1 MTGTNREFVHTIV
14 VTRQVTEDT
23 LEDDPF
29 VMDFLEV
36 SSETVKGEG
45 KIRISHELSEGEKL
59 GTSNRKV
66 RVKKCLNSLGIPCNL
81 DDVPNIAILGAGG
94 GLRAMI
100 ALHGTLQELQNHGLL
115 DTIMYLCG
123 VSGST
128 WCMSS
133 LYKNGDWTEKLQTL
147 EESMCARLSKYTW
160 SVPKATKMLLEAAKD
175 ENYSLTEFWAY
186 TVVYGMLH
194 ELDKGHLSEQQSA
207 SENGNNPYPIYAAV
221 DERSFSKVTEYS
233 PATWFEFTP
242 HEASFLGYGASVPM
256 EYFGSEYKNG
266 ELKEQKEEKSM
277 SYLQGLWGSAI
288 GSKTENEKV
297 IKDIFFGFFKG
308 EKESHSPSKESCPEG
323 IVKGFPVPTIE
334 PEAGDMEGSL
344 QSDPAGA
351 SPGGFSPDTKNKS
364 ITENIKGGVGS
375 VVDFARMWQKTTHGL
390 LTWKWGTNNNFLYK
404 CSAFDSTE
412 LVKDKVI
419 SLVDAGIAINCAFPL
434 VLRPERKVKLILS
447 FDYGPFEPF
456 KALKQTAKYCKEN
469 CIPFP
474 EIDEKLLQ
482 EPDNPSDCYIFRGE
496 GAPTVMHFPLFNRV
510 NCPAYVTE
518 WRIRFT
524 MLRFLYHVGDITKL
538 LQSAR
543 LNVLNNKD
551 KILQEIKYI
560 VAHSSKEASS

>member
-1 MTGTNREFVHTIV
+1 MEIFHKH
-14 VTRQVTEDT
+14 
-23 LEDDPF
+23 
-29 VMDFLEV
+29 
-36 SSETVKGEG
+36 KGEG

-59 GTSNRKV
+59 GTNNRKV
-66 RVKKCLNSLGIPCNL
+66 RVKKCLDSLGIPCNL

-100 ALHGTLQELQNHGLL
+100 ALHGTLQELQKHGLL

-128 WCMSS
+128 WCMSY
-133 LYKNGDWTEKLQTL
+133 LYKNGDWTEKLQAL

-160 SVPKATKMLLEAAKD
+160 SVPKATKLLLEAAKD

-266 ELKEQKEEKSM
+266 ELKKQKEEKNM

-308 EKESHSPSKESCPEG
+308 EKESYSPSKESCPEG
-323 IVKGFPVPTIE
+323 IVKGFPIPSTE

-344 QSDPAGA
+344 HGEPAGA
-351 SPGGFSPDTKNKS
+351 SPGGFSPDTKNKP
-364 ITENIKGGVGS
+364 ITENIKDGVGS

-404 CSAFDSTE
+404 CSALDSTE

-474 EIDEKLLQ
+474 EIDEKLLL

-560 VAHSSKEASS
+560 VVHSSKEASS

>member
-1 MTGTNREFVHTIV
+1 MEIFHKH
-14 VTRQVTEDT
+14 
-23 LEDDPF
+23 
-29 VMDFLEV
+29 
-36 SSETVKGEG
+36 KGEG

-66 RVKKCLNSLGIPCNL
+66 WVKKCLDSLGIPCNL

-100 ALHGTLQELQNHGLL
+100 ALHGTLQELQKHGLL

-128 WCMSS
+128 WCMSY
-133 LYKNGDWTEKLQTL
+133 LYKSGDWTEKLQAL

-194 ELDKGHLSEQQSA
+194 DLDKGHLSEQQSS

-266 ELKEQKEEKSM
+266 ELKKQKEEKNM

-288 GSKTENEKV
+288 GSKTENERV

-308 EKESHSPSKESCPEG
+308 EKESYSPSKEGCPEE
-323 IVKGFPVPTIE
+323 IVKGFPVPTTE

-344 QSDPAGA
+344 HSEPAGA

-364 ITENIKGGVGS
+364 TTENIKGGVGS

-404 CSAFDSTE
+404 CSAFDSAE

-434 VLRPERKVKLILS
+434 VLRPERKVRLILS
-447 FDYGPFEPF
+447 FDYGSFEPF
-456 KALKQTAKYCKEN
+456 KTLKQTAKYCKEN

-482 EPDNPSDCYIFRGE
+482 EPDNPSDCYIFRGD

>member
-1 MTGTNREFVHTIV
+1 MEIFHKHK
-14 VTRQVTEDT
+14 
-23 LEDDPF
+23 
-29 VMDFLEV
+29 
-36 SSETVKGEG
+36 SEG
-45 KIRISHELSEGEKL
+45 KIRISRELSEGEKL

-66 RVKKCLNSLGIPCNL
+66 RVKKCLDSLGIPCNL

-100 ALHGTLQELQNHGLL
+100 ALHGTLQELQKHSLL

-133 LYKNGDWTEKLQTL
+133 LYKNGDWAEKLQAL

-160 SVPKATKMLLEAAKD
+160 SIPKATKMLLEAAED

-194 ELDKGHLSEQQSA
+194 ELDKGHLSEQRSA
-207 SENGNNPYPIYAAV
+207 SENGHNPYPIYAAV

-233 PATWFEFTP
+233 PASWFEFTP

-266 ELKEQKEEKSM
+266 ELKKQKEEKSM

-323 IVKGFPVPTIE
+323 IVEGFPAPTLE
-334 PEAGDMEGSL
+334 PEAGDMEGALQCEPAGSAPGGFSLGDMEGSL
-344 QSDPAGA
+344 QSEPAGA
-351 SPGGFSPDTKNKS
+351 SPGGFSPAALD
-364 ITENIKGGVGS
+364 
-375 VVDFARMWQKTTHGL
+375 
-390 LTWKWGTNNNFLYK
+390 
-404 CSAFDSTE
+404 SAE

-496 GAPTVMHFPLFNRV
+496 GAPTVMHFPLFNKV

-524 MLRFLYHVGDITKL
+524 PVRCLYHVGDITKL

-543 LNVLNNKD
+543 LNVSNNKD

-560 VAHSSKEASS
+560 VAHSSKKRSS

>member
-1 MTGTNREFVHTIV
+1 MEIFHKHK
-14 VTRQVTEDT
+14 
-23 LEDDPF
+23 
-29 VMDFLEV
+29 
-36 SSETVKGEG
+36 SEG
-45 KIRISHELSEGEKL
+45 KIRISRELSEGEKL

-66 RVKKCLNSLGIPCNL
+66 RVKKCLDSLGIPCNL

-100 ALHGTLQELQNHGLL
+100 ALHGTLQELQKHSLL

-133 LYKNGDWTEKLQTL
+133 LYKNGDWAEKLQAL

-160 SVPKATKMLLEAAKD
+160 SIPKATKMLLEAAED

-194 ELDKGHLSEQQSA
+194 ELDKGHLSEQRSA
-207 SENGNNPYPIYAAV
+207 SENGHNPYPIYAAV

-233 PATWFEFTP
+233 PASWFEFTP

-266 ELKEQKEEKSM
+266 ELKKQKEEKSM

-323 IVKGFPVPTIE
+323 IVEGFPAPTLE
-334 PEAGDMEGSL
+334 PEAGDMEGALQCEPAGSAPGGFSLGDMEGSL
-344 QSDPAGA
+344 QSEPAGA

-404 CSAFDSTE
+404 CSALDSAE

-496 GAPTVMHFPLFNRV
+496 GAPTVMHFPLFNKV

-524 MLRFLYHVGDITKL
+524 PVRCLYHVGDITKL

-543 LNVLNNKD
+543 LNVSNNKD

-560 VAHSSKEASS
+560 VAHSSKKRSS

>member
-1 MTGTNREFVHTIV
+1 MEIFHKHK
-14 VTRQVTEDT
+14 
-23 LEDDPF
+23 
-29 VMDFLEV
+29 
-36 SSETVKGEG
+36 SEG
-45 KIRISHELSEGEKL
+45 KIRISRELSEGEKL

-66 RVKKCLNSLGIPCNL
+66 RVKKCLDSLGIPCNL

-100 ALHGTLQELQNHGLL
+100 ALHGTLQELQKHSLL

-133 LYKNGDWTEKLQTL
+133 LYKNGDWAEKLQAL

-160 SVPKATKMLLEAAKD
+160 SIPKATKMLLEAAED

-194 ELDKGHLSEQQSA
+194 ELDKGHLSEQRSA
-207 SENGNNPYPIYAAV
+207 SENGHNPYPIYAAV

-233 PATWFEFTP
+233 PASWFEFTP

-266 ELKEQKEEKSM
+266 ELKKQKEEKSM

-323 IVKGFPVPTIE
+323 IVEGFPAPTLE
-334 PEAGDMEGSL
+334 PEAGDMEGALQCEPAGSAPGGFSLGDMEGSL
-344 QSDPAGA
+344 QSEPAGA

-404 CSAFDSTE
+404 CS
-412 LVKDKVI
+412 
-419 SLVDAGIAINCAFPL
+419 
-434 VLRPERKVKLILS
+434 
-447 FDYGPFEPF
+447 
-456 KALKQTAKYCKEN
+456 
-469 CIPFP
+469 
-474 EIDEKLLQ
+474 
-482 EPDNPSDCYIFRGE
+482 
-496 GAPTVMHFPLFNRV
+496 
-510 NCPAYVTE
+510 YVTE

-524 MLRFLYHVGDITKL
+524 PVRCLYHVGDITKL

-543 LNVLNNKD
+543 LNVSNNKD

-560 VAHSSKEASS
+560 VAHSSKKRSS

>member
-1 MTGTNREFVHTIV
+1 MEIFHKH
-14 VTRQVTEDT
+14 
-23 LEDDPF
+23 
-29 VMDFLEV
+29 
-36 SSETVKGEG
+36 KGES
-45 KIRISHELSEGEKL
+45 KIRISRELSEGEKL

-66 RVKKCLNSLGIPCNL
+66 RVKKCLDSLGIPCNL

-100 ALHGTLQELQNHGLL
+100 ALHGTLQELQKHGLL

-133 LYKNGDWTEKLQTL
+133 LYKNGDWTEKLQAL
-147 EESMCARLSKYTW
+147 EESMCARLCKYTW

-266 ELKEQKEEKSM
+266 ELKKQKEEKSM

-308 EKESHSPSKESCPEG
+308 EKESHSPSKESCLEG
-323 IVKGFPVPTIE
+323 IVKGFPAPTIE

-344 QSDPAGA
+344 QSEPAGA

-364 ITENIKGGVGS
+364 ITENIKGGGGS

-404 CSAFDSTE
+404 CSALDSTE

-496 GAPTVMHFPLFNRV
+496 CAPTVMHFPLFNRV

-524 MLRFLYHVGDITKL
+524 PVRCLYHLGDITKL

-560 VAHSSKEASS
+560 VAHSRKEASS

>member
-1 MTGTNREFVHTIV
+1 MLLGLSSFLLTMGSYIRIISTIL
-14 VTRQVTEDT
+14 RIRSTEGWRKAFST
-23 LEDDPF
+23 YSSQLI
-29 VMDFLEV
+29 V
-36 SSETVKGEG
+36 SEG
-45 KIRISHELSEGEKL
+45 KIRISRELSEGEKL

-66 RVKKCLNSLGIPCNL
+66 QVKKCLDSLGIPCNL

-100 ALHGTLQELQNHGLL
+100 ALHGTLQELQKHSLL

-133 LYKNGDWTEKLQTL
+133 LYKNGDWAEKLQAL

-160 SVPKATKMLLEAAKD
+160 SIPKATKMLLEAAKD

-194 ELDKGHLSEQQSA
+194 ELDKGHLSEQRSA
-207 SENGNNPYPIYAAV
+207 SENGHNPYPIYAAV

-233 PATWFEFTP
+233 PASWFEFTP

-266 ELKEQKEEKSM
+266 ELKKQKEEKSM

-297 IKDIFFGFFKG
+297 IKD
-308 EKESHSPSKESCPEG
+308 CPEG
-323 IVKGFPVPTIE
+323 IVEGFPAPTLE
-334 PEAGDMEGSL
+334 PEAAALD
-344 QSDPAGA
+344 
-351 SPGGFSPDTKNKS
+351 
-364 ITENIKGGVGS
+364 
-375 VVDFARMWQKTTHGL
+375 
-390 LTWKWGTNNNFLYK
+390 
-404 CSAFDSTE
+404 SAE

-496 GAPTVMHFPLFNRV
+496 GAPTVMHFPLFNKV

-524 MLRFLYHVGDITKL
+524 PVRCLYHVGDITKL

-543 LNVLNNKD
+543 LNVSNNKD

-560 VAHSSKEASS
+560 VAYSSKKRSS

>member
-1 MTGTNREFVHTIV
+1 M
-14 VTRQVTEDT
+14 
-23 LEDDPF
+23 
-29 VMDFLEV
+29 
-36 SSETVKGEG
+36 
-45 KIRISHELSEGEKL
+45 
-59 GTSNRKV
+59 
-66 RVKKCLNSLGIPCNL
+66 
-81 DDVPNIAILGAGG
+81 
-94 GLRAMI
+94 
-100 ALHGTLQELQNHGLL
+100 
-115 DTIMYLCG
+115 
-123 VSGST
+123 
-128 WCMSS
+128 
-133 LYKNGDWTEKLQTL
+133 
-147 EESMCARLSKYTW
+147 LSK
-160 SVPKATKMLLEAAKD
+160 
-175 ENYSLTEFWAY
+175 
-186 TVVYGMLH
+186 
-194 ELDKGHLSEQQSA
+194 LDKGHLSEQQSS

-266 ELKEQKEEKSM
+266 ELKKQKEEKNM

-288 GSKTENEKV
+288 GSKTENERV
-297 IKDIFFGFFKG
+297 IK
-308 EKESHSPSKESCPEG
+308 
-323 IVKGFPVPTIE
+323 
-334 PEAGDMEGSL
+334 
-344 QSDPAGA
+344 
-351 SPGGFSPDTKNKS
+351 DTKNKS
-364 ITENIKGGVGS
+364 TTENIKGGV
-375 VVDFARMWQKTTHGL
+375 A
-390 LTWKWGTNNNFLYK
+390 
-404 CSAFDSTE
+404 AFDSAE

-434 VLRPERKVKLILS
+434 VLRPERKVRLILS
-447 FDYGPFEPF
+447 FDYGSFEPF
-456 KALKQTAKYCKEN
+456 KTLKQTAKYCKEN

-482 EPDNPSDCYIFRGE
+482 EPDNPSDCYIFRGD